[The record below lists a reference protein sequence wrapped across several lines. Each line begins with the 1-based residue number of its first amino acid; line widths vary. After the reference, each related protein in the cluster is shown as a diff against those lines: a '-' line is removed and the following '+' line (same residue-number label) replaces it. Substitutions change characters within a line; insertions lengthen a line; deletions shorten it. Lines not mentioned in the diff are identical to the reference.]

1 MVLKNFVRYLINKF
15 LKDYIEELDY
25 ERLKLDLKQGKL
37 IEAGRGKHVLLLS
50 GHVCLERLHL
60 KPEALVRESDF
71 DRH

>member
-37 IEAGRGKHVLLLS
+37 IEAGRGETCSSTSRSCVLGMLAS
-50 GHVCLERLHL
+50 QTRSFG
-60 KPEALVRESDF
+60 A
-71 DRH
+71 